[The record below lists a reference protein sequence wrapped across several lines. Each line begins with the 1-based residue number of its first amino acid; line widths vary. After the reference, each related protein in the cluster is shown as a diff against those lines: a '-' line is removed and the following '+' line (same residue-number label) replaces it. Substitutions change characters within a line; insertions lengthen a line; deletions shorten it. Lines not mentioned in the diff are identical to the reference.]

1 MCFES
6 LLTQVE
12 QSYLPR
18 QMALSKPGIR
28 THHHYLTPSP
38 LAPTRTT
45 FDAWATGNHHP
56 YSSLYSFTFSF
67 QPRARLDCIRL
78 VRSHHQALG
87 SLTFIESATHTAPR
101 NVHPSGIVRSQGVG
115 IRTCGRPSGEYGRL
129 RRSRACHSHVGS
141 SRREANRETRWA
153 YRQHSRDS
161 YIRRREMCGL
171 RPPLLP
177 YFPLISDSLLQL
189 LTASAD
195 GTLRFHGL

>member
-45 FDAWATGNHHP
+45 FDAWATGNPHP
-56 YSSLYSFTFSF
+56 YSSLYSFTLPF
-67 QPRARLDCIRL
+67 QSRARLDCIRL
-78 VRSHHQALG
+78 VRSYHQALG
-87 SLTFIESATHTAPR
+87 SLTFIKSATHTAPR

-115 IRTCGRPSGEYGRL
+115 IRTCGRPSGEYGSL
-129 RRSRACHSHVGS
+129 RRSRACYPHVGS

-153 YRQHSRDS
+153 YGQHSRDS
-161 YIRRREMCGL
+161 YIRGREMCGL
-171 RPPLLP
+171 RPPLLT
-177 YFPLISDSLLQL
+177 YIPLISDSPLQL

-195 GTLRFHGL
+195 GMLCYHDL